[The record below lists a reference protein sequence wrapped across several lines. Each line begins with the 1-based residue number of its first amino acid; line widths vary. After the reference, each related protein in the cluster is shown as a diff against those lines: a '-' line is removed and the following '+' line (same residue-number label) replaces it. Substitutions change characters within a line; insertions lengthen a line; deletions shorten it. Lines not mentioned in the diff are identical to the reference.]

1 MTAILTAEWRKLTT
15 TRTFYWMLV
24 GAAAVAALGAFSTT
38 SATSP
43 QPWHMDVPLHDQT
56 LWVLAT
62 INGGLFAV
70 IAGARTFTDEFRH
83 RTVAHTYL
91 ADPRRVSSALGK
103 AAVAAGVGVLIGL
116 AVVVTSLAIVTAMAG
131 VSGGSVEVH
140 GSDLGAALGL
150 VAGMGLWAVMGAALG
165 ALIRHPVAVVV
176 VALLWLLMLE
186 NLAAGLL
193 EDAARWLPGQ
203 AIHALAQSAEAAGN
217 SFAVAQAATLMA
229 AYGGL
234 TLLLAV
240 IVLRRRDIL

>member
-15 TRTFYWMLV
+15 TRTFSWMLV
-24 GAAAVAALGAFSTT
+24 AAAAVAALGAFSTT

-43 QPWHMDVPLHDQT
+43 QPWHMNVPLHDQT

-70 IAGARTFTDEFRH
+70 IAGSRTFTDEFRH
-83 RTVAHTYL
+83 RTIAHTYL
-91 ADPRRVSSALGK
+91 ADPKRVSSAVGK
-103 AAVAAGVGVLIGL
+103 AAVAAGSGVLIGL
-116 AVVVTSLAIVTAMAG
+116 AVAATSLVVVAAMAG
-131 VSGGSVEVH
+131 LSGGLVQVH

-150 VAGMGLWAVMGAALG
+150 VAGMGLWAVIGAGLG

-176 VALLWLLMLE
+176 VALLWVLMLE

-193 EDAARWLPGQ
+193 EGAGRWLPGQ
-203 AIHALAQSAEAAGN
+203 AVHALAQSAESVGHT
-217 SFAVAQAATLMA
+217 FAVTQAGILMG

-234 TLLLAV
+234 TLLVAV